1 MTSRDE
7 RASESKVRLY
17 LLARQLVKS
26 SARASEFSLVLARVV
41 LLWLISLICYLCFTR
56 RCVYVFMYSLIDD
69 SKITLDA
76 GWKLELDKKPC
87 AFGALCTYRGDCL
100 ILSIMTRD

>member
-26 SARASEFSLVLARVV
+26 SARASEFSLASTCTCGFTLADFTD
-41 LLWLISLICYLCFTR
+41 LLSLFHATLCVR
-56 RCVYVFMYSLIDD
+56 VYVFFD
-69 SKITLDA
+69 
-76 GWKLELDKKPC
+76 
-87 AFGALCTYRGDCL
+87 
-100 ILSIMTRD
+100 

>member
-41 LLWLISLICYLCFTR
+41 LLGLICYLCFTR

>member
-26 SARASEFSLVLARVV
+26 SARASEFSLVLAKYFKVKPHV
-41 LLWLISLICYLCFTR
+41 PVKLCLTGTCGFTLTDLLSLFHATLCVR
-56 RCVYVFMYSLIDD
+56 VYVFFD
-69 SKITLDA
+69 
-76 GWKLELDKKPC
+76 
-87 AFGALCTYRGDCL
+87 
-100 ILSIMTRD
+100 

>member
-1 MTSRDE
+1 MVTFWARAAYNRLDSHGVVDRKNFEIRASEVARHRGLSLDHVTSRDE

-41 LLWLISLICYLCFTR
+41 LL
-56 RCVYVFMYSLIDD
+56 
-69 SKITLDA
+69 
-76 GWKLELDKKPC
+76 
-87 AFGALCTYRGDCL
+87 
-100 ILSIMTRD
+100 

>member
-69 SKITLDA
+69 SKITLD
-76 GWKLELDKKPC
+76 G
-87 AFGALCTYRGDCL
+87 
-100 ILSIMTRD
+100 S